1 MIPHRKYHSALAL
14 LLLLSSWEHRADAFT
29 TAAQRPNLSSAT
41 TTSLSAAEGFGPSAA
56 VKERPAEEDASV
68 INTNL
73 TVEEAKQA
81 LIDLIPRMTGN
92 EEEYRAV
99 ESYVNLLEEKYSKS
113 PVQTIDFLNLFFSGE
128 WQLLFSTNLTGKP
141 NRKLRLRELV
151 QKIEADGFGGTL
163 TNSAQ
168 WDYADNEEGTFDRNG
183 KFNIECSYEINQ
195 GARMVIDLDGHELR
209 PAKGS
214 GVPSDVPAMVAL
226 LNRAIPKE
234 MFDPSSHAI
243 DTTYLD
249 ADLRIARFTGPKHE
263 GVRNIF
269 FRKGQ
274 LEIKPVRV

>member
-56 VKERPAEEDASV
+56 VKERPAESV

-168 WDYADNEEGTFDRNG
+168 WDYADNEEGTFDRYG

-274 LEIKPVRV
+274 LEIKPV

>member
-168 WDYADNEEGTFDRNG
+168 WDYADNEEGTFDRYG

-234 MFDPSSHAI
+234 MFDPGSHAI

-274 LEIKPVRV
+274 LEIKPV

>member
-41 TTSLSAAEGFGPSAA
+41 TTSLLAAEGFGPSAA
-56 VKERPAEEDASV
+56 VKERPAESV

-168 WDYADNEEGTFDRNG
+168 WDYADNEEGTFDRYG